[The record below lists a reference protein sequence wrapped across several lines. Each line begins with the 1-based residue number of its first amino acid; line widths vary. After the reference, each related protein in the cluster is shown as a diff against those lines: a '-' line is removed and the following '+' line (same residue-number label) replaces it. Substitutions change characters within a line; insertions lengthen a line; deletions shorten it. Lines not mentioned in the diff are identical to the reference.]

1 MIKIRRKY
9 VCKKKAVYFNMWKN
23 ILILVLIA
31 ALALLWLFKPKPEP
45 VDTKPY
51 EIAIAIADLKIDS
64 LSKGLARLH
73 QKRTADS
80 LLSIKSNQEYQSK
93 VLVLRSTVAK
103 LKANPTV
110 IRIREE
116 NPEVDSLIVAQDS
129 VIHVKDERITFLES
143 EIRRTVDNMNS
154 FNETYEG
161 ILKAEREKF
170 EAQQRLT
177 AEYKQQNRK
186 LRRNNTWTK
195 IGAIAA
201 GVGMFVLGVNIN

>member
-1 MIKIRRKY
+1 
-9 VCKKKAVYFNMWKN
+9 VTHWKN

-31 ALALLWLFKPKPEP
+31 ALALVWLLKPQPEP
-45 VDTKPY
+45 VDMKPY

-64 LSKGLARLH
+64 LTKGLSKLR
-73 QKRTADS
+73 QKRAADS

-110 IRIREE
+110 IKIREE
-116 NPEVDSLIVAQDS
+116 NPEVDSLIIAQDS
-129 VIHVKDERITFLES
+129 VIQVKDERITFLES
-143 EIRRTVDNMNS
+143 EVRRTVDNMNS

-161 ILKAEREKF
+161 ILKVEREKF
-170 EAQQRLT
+170 EAQKQLT

-186 LRRNNTWTK
+186 LRRGNTWTK

-201 GVGMFVLGVNIN
+201 GVGMFVLGANID